1 MTLDIKNAFDP
12 LDHNVLNS
20 FFKKC
25 KTFIIWIDIL
35 FKDQQYCIV
44 DGGTTTQYFNFKR
57 SVCQGNPVLAFL
69 FRWMLENRF
78 SLIKIKHSFLHTL
91 KLMYLKLCPFFQAET
106 KYNKTWNSWRRSP
119 GRGSIDYLG
128 YEKN

>member
-1 MTLDIKNAFDP
+1 MDIKNAFNP

-57 SVCQGNPVLAFL
+57 GVCQGNPVLAFL

-78 SLIKIKHSFLHTL
+78 SLIKIKQFSSHIKVDVFKTL
-91 KLMYLKLCPFFQAET
+91 SLF
-106 KYNKTWNSWRRSP
+106 P
-119 GRGSIDYLG
+119 G
-128 YEKN
+128 